1 MARQT
6 ITAKR
11 MITLRK
17 RKKNT
22 MTGTAPP
29 PKKKRRK
36 TPRKMMDTAVAMAA
50 DTEHPKKS
58 HQPLA
63 ICTTLPLSNWMEITV
78 R

>member
-11 MITLRK
+11 MTTLRK
-17 RKKNT
+17 EEKHDDGHRT
-22 MTGTAPP
+22 RQ
-29 PKKKRRK
+29 RRK
-36 TPRKMMDTAVAMAA
+36 EERRQKMMDTAVAMAA

-58 HQPLA
+58 PQPLA